1 MGANPAVEASLT
13 FSACPIML
21 QNHPL
26 EFKGNL
32 MKTFAMIILLAA
44 SVHGALAQ
52 TPEQI
57 AAAKVT
63 RCVTDEYSF
72 KRPGVFDRSQA
83 YFSAFNDP
91 TSKTVLLSIT
101 GVAERSFV
109 NPGFDIYR
117 AKLVQNGRVINLAM
131 ENREINANTALA
143 VPEPGF
149 KTGLASDAVPEG
161 VTRGVLIS
169 SLPSFFDLEKPI
181 SGIVFG
187 DINYKC
193 RNLPA
198 AH

>member
-1 MGANPAVEASLT
+1 MGPNPAVEASLT

-131 ENREINANTALA
+131 ENREIKKS
-143 VPEPGF
+143 EP
-149 KTGLASDAVPEG
+149 APWPPSH
-161 VTRGVLIS
+161 RGT
-169 SLPSFFDLEKPI
+169 P
-181 SGIVFG
+181 G
-187 DINYKC
+187 
-193 RNLPA
+193 
-198 AH
+198 